1 MNKGFL
7 RRVVVEGAFR
17 NSSEAVVLNT
27 RPISYREASLSILF
41 REPDGSQIRNFGN
54 RQRSPGRRHGSG
66 REAWRRPCRSLSA
79 RDCRFKARGGWGR
92 ELWNQRW
99 NQAGGS
105 EGKSPCAAAD
115 YCRARSFPPQP
126 VCHWKD
132 SIVLASPG
140 LLFRDFPNASAA
152 LIPKLCPVR
161 INGEPTGVT
170 LPGGRKGCSAS

>member
-1 MNKGFL
+1 MTAGKPL
-7 RRVVVEGAFR
+7 RSVFQPG
-17 NSSEAVVLNT
+17 LT
-27 RPISYREASLSILF
+27 HPIERRSPIRSQCRSLPYEDRLLELIA
-41 REPDGSQIRNFGN
+41 
-54 RQRSPGRRHGSG
+54 PGRRRGSG

-161 INGEPTGVT
+161 INGEPMGVT
-170 LPGGRKGCSAS
+170 LPGGRKVCSAS